1 MSIKVIQ
8 WVWDCSESKNAE
20 RLVLLAIADNAADD
34 GTRAYP
40 SVVEIARKA
49 NLSERGVQ
57 AAVARLVKSGELSV
71 KIGGGRGRV
80 NMYTVIMTPCSRRQT
95 PQDLHPSPPADP
107 GETPQNDAETPQNDA
122 VNPADS
128 APGTVL
134 EPSKEPSKEPSL
146 SSFDAEASPNAGLII
161 KGFIDWLGSADEPVK
176 LTPSV
181 IARLG
186 REIKSCLKSGIDEGT
201 VKRALVEMARRGKA
215 GWPSMLQSFVVEVQN
230 RPVSGPPA
238 APRQP
243 QFKSS
248 AEQNIQRSRV
258 ERMRCQVADAIVEER
273 GVTPLEALDLVEE
286 LTDEEIINLMT
297 TSTVVGYSGTVL
309 DAEAVEADTPKEVE
323 S

>member
-40 SVVEIARKA
+40 SVIEIARKA

-80 NMYTVIMTPCSRRQT
+80 NMYTVIMKPCGRRQT
-95 PQDLHPSPPADP
+95 PQDVHPSGPATE

-122 VNPADS
+122 ENPADS
-128 APGTVL
+128 APGTVP
-134 EPSKEPSKEPSL
+134 EPSKEPSG
-146 SSFDAEASPNAGLII
+146 SSSDADAPPNAGLIV
-161 KGFIDWLGSADEPVK
+161 KGFIDWLSGHEEPVK
-176 LTPSV
+176 LTSSV

-186 REIKSCLKSGIDEGT
+186 KEIKSCLKDGIDEGT

-230 RPVSGPPA
+230 RPVSAPPA
-238 APRQP
+238 GHPPLPPRP
-243 QFKSS
+243 QFKNSEEQGIERRKVRQS
-248 AEQNIQRSRV
+248 RAKVLDALMEKGRTFDEAKAEI
-258 ERMRCQVADAIVEER
+258 E
-273 GVTPLEALDLVEE
+273 G
-286 LTDEEIINLMT
+286 LTDEDFLKLVAP
-297 TSTVVGYSGTVL
+297 STVTGYIEGDVIN
-309 DAEAVEADTPKEVE
+309 EQRPEVE